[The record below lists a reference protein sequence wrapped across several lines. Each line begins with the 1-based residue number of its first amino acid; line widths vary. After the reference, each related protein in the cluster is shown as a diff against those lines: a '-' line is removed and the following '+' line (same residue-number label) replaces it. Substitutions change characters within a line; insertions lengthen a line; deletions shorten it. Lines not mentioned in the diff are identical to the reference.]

1 MELVHT
7 LAQQFSLTSGYGGII
22 GLIILIL
29 DIIAIVSVLM
39 GGGSVLRKLLWILI
53 ILLLPLIGMI
63 LYFLIGRNS
72 KDL

>member
-1 MELVHT
+1 
-7 LAQQFSLTSGYGGII
+7 
-22 GLIILIL
+22 
-29 DIIAIVSVLM
+29 M
-39 GGGSVLRKLLWILI
+39 GGGSVVRKLLWILI

>member
-1 MELVHT
+1 MHT

-22 GLIILIL
+22 GLIIFIL

-39 GGGSVLRKLLWILI
+39 GGGSVARKLLWILI

-63 LYFLIGRNS
+63 LYFLIGRSS

>member
-1 MELVHT
+1 MDVVLN
-7 LAQQFSLTSGYGGII
+7 LAQSSWTSGYGRII

-39 GGGSVLRKLLWILI
+39 GRGSVVRKLLWILI

-63 LYFLIGRNS
+63 LYFLIGRS
-72 KDL
+72 AKDL

>member
-1 MELVHT
+1 MEPVYT
-7 LAQQFSLTSGYGGII
+7 LAQFSLTSGYGGII

-39 GGGSVLRKLLWILI
+39 GGGSVVRKLLWILI

>member
-1 MELVHT
+1 MDVVLN
-7 LAQQFSLTSGYGGII
+7 LAQSSWTSGYGGII

-39 GGGSVLRKLLWILI
+39 GRGSVVRKLLWILI

-63 LYFLIGRNS
+63 LYFLIGRS
-72 KDL
+72 AKDL

>member
-1 MELVHT
+1 MNALLT
-7 LAQQFSLTSGYGGII
+7 LGQSSWSSGYGGII

-63 LYFLIGRNS
+63 LYFLIGRS
-72 KDL
+72 AKDL

>member
-1 MELVHT
+1 MDALFT
-7 LAQQFSLTSGYGGII
+7 LAQNSWISGYGGII
-22 GLIILIL
+22 GLIILVL